1 MEHAA
6 ANQYRLELQLVRYR
20 SAPYAGRR
28 PQLGGGHLHGGRG
41 GRYWNRGGRIDRAA
55 TGARREHQNGQKAR
69 PDRGHITTLRGTVGV
84 VSTRVL
90 IISALVCGMALLVAF
105 TVQVVVAL

>member
-1 MEHAA
+1 MEYVA
-6 ANQYRLELQLVRYR
+6 ANQYRLEPQLVRHR
-20 SAPYAGRR
+20 SALYVGGR

-55 TGARREHQNGQKAR
+55 TGTRREHQDGQKAR
-69 PDRGHITTLRGTVGV
+69 PDRGHTTTLRGTVGA

-90 IISALVCGMALLVAF
+90 IISALMCAMALLVAF